1 MLALKTLKRCIF
13 LNRSAVVIL
22 TLILL
27 AFGVYL
33 FLSVSFVRANGGHQ
47 HGAIPAAK
55 PSGGPKKLSEQAR
68 LNIGLTTHEVELKA
82 IDDVIMINGIIKAQ
96 PNRIAA
102 VSSPIGGIVQ
112 KIHKN
117 IGDKLQKGQPLFEL
131 KSLELN
137 DLQVEFI
144 QAHKNLYR
152 LETTLEQLRK
162 ISAEKIALELRG
174 QRIELKESFDSYNR
188 LSASLERLKILS
200 AQKILKELEDLQA
213 ELLQADAEVQVTE
226 AALQRVKALSDKE
239 IAAKKELVEK
249 ETESK
254 KAKSN
259 LQALHRKLKSI
270 GLNSGQIDEIIQ
282 KGGEKS
288 IVEVAFPD
296 KAMAISFNPE
306 PKGDIEKLL
315 SKFASLLEDPK
326 ELVETESELKA
337 AQIELEGKKKKLL
350 AVRVKEEDIDKLLKG
365 EVDSLSI
372 PPSETLLELYL
383 PLLEAANELVQ
394 LTSEVKAAETELE
407 ANRQKLT
414 GLGFNDEELEKLIQ
428 NGKPNPI
435 LTLRSPINGI
445 VVESE
450 ILLAQNIEPNEK
462 LSQIL
467 DNSTVWLEGD
477 VLESYVALIRPGQN
491 VRTRVVAYPGEY
503 FSGKIS
509 YVNAA
514 LNKDKRALHFWAELK
529 NPQGKLKPEMFAEA
543 AVVLNQKPDV
553 VAVPIESVLTEG
565 AEKFVFL
572 QKDNEF
578 VKQTVVTG
586 TKDDRYIEIK
596 DGLFPGDLVVT
607 KGNYELAISIK

>member
-1 MLALKTLKRCIF
+1 MRGKKSMFKVKRNPVVLAL
-13 LNRSAVVIL
+13 
-22 TLILL
+22 LL
-27 AFGVYL
+27 LVFGAYL
-33 FLSVSFVRANGGHQ
+33 LLSTPFVRANGGHQ
-47 HGAIPAAK
+47 HGTVPTPK
-55 PSGGPKKLSEQAR
+55 GREGPQKLSQQAKQ
-68 LNIGLTTHEVELKA
+68 NIGLTIHEVELKA
-82 IDDVIMINGIIKAQ
+82 IDDVIKINGIIKAQ

-174 QRIELKESFDSYNR
+174 QRIELKESFDNYNR
-188 LSASLERLKILS
+188 LSSSLERLKILS

-213 ELLQADAEVQVTE
+213 ELLHADAEVKVAE

-239 IAAKKELVEK
+239 IAAKKELIEK
-249 ETESK
+249 EAEYK
-254 KAKSN
+254 KAKSS
-259 LQALHRKLKSI
+259 LQALYRRLKSV
-270 GLNSGQIDEIIQ
+270 GLNSGQIEEILQ
-282 KGGEKS
+282 NGGEKS
-288 IVEVAFPD
+288 IVEVTFPGKVD
-296 KAMAISFNPE
+296 TITLSFNPE
-306 PKGDIEKLL
+306 PSSRIEEIL
-315 SKFASLLEDPK
+315 SKFAALLEAPN
-326 ELVETESELKA
+326 ELVAAESELKA
-337 AQIELEGKKKKLL
+337 SQIELEGKKKKLL
-350 AVRVKEEDIDKLLKG
+350 AAGVKEAEVDELLNG
-365 EVDSLSI
+365 RVDSLSI

-394 LTSEVKAAETELE
+394 LTSEVKAAEAELE

-414 GLGFNDEELEKLIQ
+414 GLGFNDEELEKLSQ

-435 LTLRSPINGI
+435 LTLRSPISGT
-445 VVESE
+445 VVEWE
-450 ILLAQNIEPNEK
+450 ISMAQNVEPNEK
-462 LSQIL
+462 LIQIL

-477 VLESYVALIRPGQN
+477 VLESYAASIRPGQN
-491 VRTRVVAYPGEY
+491 VRARVVAYPGEY

-509 YVNAA
+509 YVNAS
-514 LNKDKRALHFWAELK
+514 LNKEKRALHFWAELK
-529 NPQGKLKPEMFAEA
+529 NTQGKLKPEMFVEI

-553 VAVPIESVLTEG
+553 VAVPIEAVLTEG

-586 TKDDRYIEIK
+586 AKDDRYIEIK

-607 KGNYELAISIK
+607 KGNYELAITMK